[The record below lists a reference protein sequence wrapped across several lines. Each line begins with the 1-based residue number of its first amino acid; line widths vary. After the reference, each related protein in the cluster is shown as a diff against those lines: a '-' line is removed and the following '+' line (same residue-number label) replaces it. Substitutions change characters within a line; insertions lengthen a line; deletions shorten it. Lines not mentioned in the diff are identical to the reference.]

1 MTLQYHNLNLICLSH
16 QILASDA
23 AHYIV
28 LQALNHPPLNCQC
41 DFQIPSSSYL
51 SWLARPAGAK
61 HCYVLKSPP
70 SVLSLRLTFYS
81 FVKQTSYMQGQR
93 MCAAHSCSTADVPA
107 FTRCRCLPCLFH
119 TSAHR
124 ASEALHM
131 RSASPQQLQPASCL
145 RGAGELCRTES
156 FSGSGPALPTIKFSI
171 DSFISVHREPCVA

>member
-1 MTLQYHNLNLICLSH
+1 MTLHHHCLNLIYLSH
-16 QILASDA
+16 QILGSDA

-28 LQALNHPPLNCQC
+28 LQALNHPPLICQC
-41 DFQIPSSSYL
+41 DFQIPSLSYL
-51 SWLARPAGAK
+51 IWLARPAGAK
-61 HCYVLKSPP
+61 HCYVLKLQSPP

-93 MCAAHSCSTADVPA
+93 MCAAHSCSTADVP
-107 FTRCRCLPCLFH
+107 TLSRCSCLPCLFH

-131 RSASPQQLQPASCL
+131 RSAFPQQLQPASCL

-156 FSGSGPALPTIKFSI
+156 FSGSGPALPTIKFSV
-171 DSFISVHREPCVA
+171 DSSISVHREP